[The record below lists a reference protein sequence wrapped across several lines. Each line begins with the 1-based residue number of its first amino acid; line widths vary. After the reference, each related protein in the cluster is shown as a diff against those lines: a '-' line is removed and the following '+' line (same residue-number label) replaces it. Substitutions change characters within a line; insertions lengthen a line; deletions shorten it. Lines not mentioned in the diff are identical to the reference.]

1 MLSRVKE
8 KKRSEETSRRL
19 HSARGGRRGRRAD
32 LSNAREARDTNLR
45 ALARLQRHRSA
56 PATPL
61 TTSVAAS
68 LPDTLSRPLQQSR
81 LQSAPTASLMPN
93 MGVAAAI
100 LACLVTTC
108 LMGGAHA
115 AYSCST
121 KSDCAYKG
129 CADVP
134 CTSSSSY
141 CKPPLNGVWDHGCV
155 SALEYFFYC
164 LHAQLARMI
173 TCSCCSMACRSPH
186 RAQMSACAQFSCS
199 YNSIDA
205 QQLHAQRRQRHC
217 VG

>member
-1 MLSRVKE
+1 MQD
-8 KKRSEETSRRL
+8 
-19 HSARGGRRGRRAD
+19 RAD
-32 LSNAREARDTNLR
+32 GLWQRGKLR
-45 ALARLQRHRSA
+45 ALARHRFA
-56 PATPL
+56 PAKPL

-199 YNSIDA
+199 YNSMLNNSMLSDA
-205 QQLHAQRRQRHC
+205 NVTALVDFTDC
-217 VG
+217 MG

>member
-1 MLSRVKE
+1 MQD
-8 KKRSEETSRRL
+8 
-19 HSARGGRRGRRAD
+19 RAD
-32 LSNAREARDTNLR
+32 GLWQRGKLR
-45 ALARLQRHRSA
+45 ALARHRFA
-56 PATPL
+56 PAKPL

-141 CKPPLNGVWDHGCV
+141 CKNGVWDYFCV

-164 LHAQLARMI
+164 LHAQLPCMI
-173 TCSCCSMACRSPH
+173 TCSCCTLYGLSLTAPRSDVG
-186 RAQMSACAQFSCS
+186 MCS
-199 YNSIDA
+199 
-205 QQLHAQRRQRHC
+205 
-217 VG
+217 V